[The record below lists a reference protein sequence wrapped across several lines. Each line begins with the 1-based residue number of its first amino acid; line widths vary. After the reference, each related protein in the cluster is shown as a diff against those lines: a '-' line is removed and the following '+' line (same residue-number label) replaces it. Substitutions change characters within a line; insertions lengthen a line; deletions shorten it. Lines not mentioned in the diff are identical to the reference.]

1 MVTSTCCST
10 DSPSPPNSPG
20 SAYPYRPISLACVI
34 SRSGISSD
42 SSMPASAGITSRRM
56 KSRSISIS
64 SSNSAVVTMSP

>member
-1 MVTSTCCST
+1 M
-10 DSPSPPNSPG
+10 
-20 SAYPYRPISLACVI
+20 ACAI
-34 SRSGISSD
+34 SRAGISSD